1 MRFTLSGL
9 VDVLD
14 PRVFMRVHRTAI
26 VNLSRITSLNERDKL
41 NVELSTGER
50 VPVSRTHLAELKKA
64 LVTPVGSAQ
73 V

>member
-14 PRVFMRVHRTAI
+14 PRVFMRVHRTAF
-26 VNLSRITSLNERDKL
+26 VNLSRITSLNERDQL
-41 NVELSTGER
+41 NLELSTGER
-50 VPVSRTHLAELKKA
+50 VPVSRTYLAELKKA
-64 LVTPVGSAQ
+64 LVTPVGPGQ